1 MARRG
6 TRPARGEIDEAA
18 LRLLARHGGQILATA
33 RRHAVTPEDAE
44 DAYQRGIEILLT
56 KAPSTSDDEL
66 IPWLKTVVK
75 HEAWA
80 LRRQRER
87 HSPVTDDG
95 ELRDRP
101 APTAVTHEQAE
112 RLERLRLGAEALGHL
127 KPHEVRALRLKAE
140 GFSYREI
147 CAMTGWSYT
156 KVNRLLTEGRQAFLR
171 RVSGIERGAE
181 CARYEALLSA
191 LADGEASAEQ
201 LAILRPHMRT
211 CLSCRARL
219 REFRATPERVAALVP
234 PVALVTS
241 GGAGPLRGLLESVVG
256 TSERFHA
263 AAELATG
270 QKLAAVAASAAALAG
285 GGTAIDEFAN
295 HRGPP
300 RAGAGGAGAGGARE
314 GRGRGRARPGATL
327 RAATRSCRTRSRAR
341 AARPR
346 GSARAATTRSR
357 GGVRTRRRRTRAGR
371 RAASV
376 AAEQLRS
383 RRQRPHGRLGRRQ
396 RRVRAV
402 GLAEPT
408 PGRLFPGA
416 CSSDSAST
424 KFNHKEANMITTIA
438 EPTAGLRQPAPQ
450 SGYRVPA
457 PVAGLRGPAPVAGY
471 RQPAPQAGLRRGPA
485 PQAGH
490 RGPAPAAGF
499 LRRHCPQA
507 GSKRP

>member
-56 KAPSTSDDEL
+56 KAPSTSEDEL

-101 APTAVTHEQAE
+101 APTSVTHEQAE

-156 KVNRLLTEGRQAFLR
+156 KVK
-171 RVSGIERGAE
+171 IPDRGA
-181 CARYEALLSA
+181 ARVPAARVRHPARQRVRPLRAAALRA
-191 LADGEASAEQ
+191 GGRRGERRGPGAAAPAHADLPELPS
-201 LAILRPHMRT
+201 
-211 CLSCRARL
+211 RAARVP
-219 REFRATPERVAALVP
+219 RAPERVASGCRRRRWWRATAAVRYG
-234 PVALVTS
+234 ACSSRS
-241 GGAGPLRGLLESVVG
+241 GGRPAKTAAMG
-256 TSERFHA
+256 ERLHA

-270 QKLAAVAASAAALAG
+270 QKVAAVAASAAALAG

-295 HRGPP
+295 HQPAP
-300 RAGAGGAGAGGARE
+300 RRL
-314 GRGRGRARPGATL
+314 RWTPYRRRRP
-327 RAATRSCRTRSRAR
+327 
-341 AARPR
+341 
-346 GSARAATTRSR
+346 
-357 GGVRTRRRRTRAGR
+357 TRRRRSRPAPPPLPPAAAPPAATCATPAPPPKRRPLPTRSRERIRPDGGATTGLDVAPR
-371 RAASV
+371 RASAEGDLGI
-376 AAEQLRS
+376 AAEAAR
-383 RRQRPHGRLGRRQ
+383 
-396 RRVRAV
+396 
-402 GLAEPT
+402 
-408 PGRLFPGA
+408 
-416 CSSDSAST
+416 
-424 KFNHKEANMITTIA
+424 
-438 EPTAGLRQPAPQ
+438 
-450 SGYRVPA
+450 
-457 PVAGLRGPAPVAGY
+457 
-471 RQPAPQAGLRRGPA
+471 
-485 PQAGH
+485 
-490 RGPAPAAGF
+490 AAGVV
-499 LRRHCPQA
+499 PS
-507 GSKRP
+507 GSGEFAP

>member
-56 KAPSTSDDEL
+56 KAPSTSENEL

-171 RVSGIERGAE
+171 RVSGIERGVE
-181 CARYEALLSA
+181 CARYEGSCPRWPTARRARS
-191 LADGEASAEQ
+191 SS
-201 LAILRPHMRT
+201 RPCGRT
-211 CLSCRARL
+211 C
-219 REFRATPERVAALVP
+219 
-234 PVALVTS
+234 
-241 GGAGPLRGLLESVVG
+241 
-256 TSERFHA
+256 
-263 AAELATG
+263 
-270 QKLAAVAASAAALAG
+270 
-285 GGTAIDEFAN
+285 
-295 HRGPP
+295 
-300 RAGAGGAGAGGARE
+300 
-314 GRGRGRARPGATL
+314 
-327 RAATRSCRTRSRAR
+327 
-341 AARPR
+341 
-346 GSARAATTRSR
+346 
-357 GGVRTRRRRTRAGR
+357 
-371 RAASV
+371 
-376 AAEQLRS
+376 
-383 RRQRPHGRLGRRQ
+383 
-396 RRVRAV
+396 
-402 GLAEPT
+402 
-408 PGRLFPGA
+408 
-416 CSSDSAST
+416 
-424 KFNHKEANMITTIA
+424 
-438 EPTAGLRQPAPQ
+438 
-450 SGYRVPA
+450 
-457 PVAGLRGPAPVAGY
+457 
-471 RQPAPQAGLRRGPA
+471 
-485 PQAGH
+485 
-490 RGPAPAAGF
+490 APA
-499 LRRHCPQA
+499 
-507 GSKRP
+507 

>member
-1 MARRG
+1 MAKRG

-56 KAPSTSDDEL
+56 KAPSTSEDEL

-87 HSPVTDDG
+87 HSPVTNDG

-181 CARYEALLSA
+181 CARYEGVLSA

-201 LAILRPHMRT
+201 IAMVRPHMRT

-234 PVALVTS
+234 PAALVAS
-241 GGAGPLRGLLESVVG
+241 EGGGPLRSLVESLVG
-256 TSERFHA
+256 ASERFHA

-270 QKLAAVAASAAALAG
+270 QKIAAVAASAAALAG
-285 GGTAIDEFAN
+285 GGTAIDQFAN
-295 HRGPP
+295 HQGPP
-300 RAGAGGAGAGGARE
+300 LPE
-314 GRGRGRARPGATL
+314 PVQQVE
-327 RAATRSCRTRSRAR
+327 AAPVKDET
-341 AARPR
+341 
-346 GSARAATTRSR
+346 
-357 GGVRTRRRRTRAGR
+357 
-371 RAASV
+371 
-376 AAEQLRS
+376 
-383 RRQRPHGRLGRRQ
+383 
-396 RRVRAV
+396 AV
-402 GLAEPT
+402 EP
-408 PGRLFPGA
+408 A
-416 CSSDSAST
+416 
-424 KFNHKEANMITTIA
+424 
-438 EPTAGLRQPAPQ
+438 
-450 SGYRVPA
+450 PA
-457 PVAGLRGPAPVAGY
+457 PVEAPPADAAPGPPPAPPPP
-471 RQPAPQAGLRRGPA
+471 PAPEPPPPDPA
-485 PQAGH
+485 AEFAPGGAASE
-490 RGPAPAAGF
+490 PAPAPPEQPQSSFDPARSAPTGGSAG
-499 LRRHCPQA
+499 
-507 GSKRP
+507 GSGEFAP

>member
-18 LRLLARHGGQILATA
+18 LRLLARHGAQILATA
-33 RRHAVTPEDAE
+33 RRHAATPEDAE

-56 KAPSTSDDEL
+56 KAPSTSQDEL

-147 CAMTGWSYT
+147 CAITGWSYT

-181 CARYEALLSA
+181 CARYEPLLSA

-219 REFRATPERVAALVP
+219 REFRAAPGRVAALVP
-234 PVALVTS
+234 PAALVATD
-241 GGAGPLRGLLESVVG
+241 GGGPVRNLIESVAGLGDRV
-256 TSERFHA
+256 HA

-270 QKLAAVAASAAALAG
+270 QKIAAVAASAAALAG
-285 GGTAIDEFAN
+285 GGSAIDEFAN
-295 HRGPP
+295 HQGPP
-300 RAGAGGAGAGGARE
+300 LPE
-314 GRGRGRARPGATL
+314 PVQQVEARPVEEAAPVESPPPAAESPPPDAAPAPSPAPEQAPPPPPPPDPATEFAP
-327 RAATRSCRTRSRAR
+327 AATP
-341 AARPR
+341 AA
-346 GSARAATTRSR
+346 A
-357 GGVRTRRRRTRAGR
+357 
-371 RAASV
+371 
-376 AAEQLRS
+376 
-383 RRQRPHGRLGRRQ
+383 
-396 RRVRAV
+396 
-402 GLAEPT
+402 
-408 PGRLFPGA
+408 
-416 CSSDSAST
+416 
-424 KFNHKEANMITTIA
+424 
-438 EPTAGLRQPAPQ
+438 
-450 SGYRVPA
+450 VPA
-457 PVAGLRGPAPVAGY
+457 PA
-471 RQPAPQAGLRRGPA
+471 
-485 PQAGH
+485 
-490 RGPAPAAGF
+490 PAPAPATAPAQPIAG
-499 LRRHCPQA
+499 
-507 GSKRP
+507 GSGGSGEFAP

>member
-1 MARRG
+1 MAKRG

-56 KAPSTSDDEL
+56 KAPSTSEDEL

-80 LRRQRER
+80 LRRQRDR

-112 RLERLRLGAEALGHL
+112 RLERLRLGAEALGQL

-181 CARYEALLSA
+181 CARYEPLLSA

-201 LAILRPHMRT
+201 LATLRPHMRT

-234 PVALVTS
+234 PAALVAS
-241 GGAGPLRGLLESVVG
+241 DGGGPLRSLVESLVG
-256 TSERFHA
+256 ASERFHA

-270 QKLAAVAASAAALAG
+270 QKIAAVAASAAALAG

-295 HRGPP
+295 HQGPP
-300 RAGAGGAGAGGARE
+300 RPEPVQQVEASAGEGRDRGGAGAAGEAPP
-314 GRGRGRARPGATL
+314 AD
-327 RAATRSCRTRSRAR
+327 AAPEPTPAAEPARAR
-341 AARPR
+341 AAAARS
-346 GSARAATTRSR
+346 GSR
-357 GGVRTRRRRTRAGR
+357 VRTGRRRTGAGR
-371 RAASV
+371 RSRRPPPSSFAPAGGGATAARQAAAASSRPSGGGSDPP
-376 AAEQLRS
+376 APHELGDALRTPRK
-383 RRQRPHGRLGRRQ
+383 RRPRALPRMRLLGRFAGV
-396 RRVRAV
+396 RRPDA
-402 GLAEPT
+402 
-408 PGRLFPGA
+408 
-416 CSSDSAST
+416 
-424 KFNHKEANMITTIA
+424 
-438 EPTAGLRQPAPQ
+438 RQPA
-450 SGYRVPA
+450 GGRRARLHVERARVG
-457 PVAGLRGPAPVAGY
+457 VRLRGAEA
-471 RQPAPQAGLRRGPA
+471 RCADRLEGLA
-485 PQAGH
+485 
-490 RGPAPAAGF
+490 
-499 LRRHCPQA
+499 
-507 GSKRP
+507 

>member
-1 MARRG
+1 MRYATGARLCNIALNVVLMVKRG

-44 DAYQRGIEILLT
+44 DAFQRGIEILLT
-56 KAPSTSDDEL
+56 KAPSTNEYEL

-101 APTAVTHEQAE
+101 APAAVTHEQAE

-191 LADGEASAEQ
+191 LADGEATAEQ
-201 LAILRPHMRT
+201 LATLRPHMRT

-219 REFRATPERVAALVP
+219 REFRAAPERVAALVP
-234 PVALVTS
+234 PAALVAAD
-241 GGAGPLRGLLESVVG
+241 GGGPLRSLVESLVG
-256 TSERFHA
+256 ASERFHA

-270 QKLAAVAASAAALAG
+270 QKIAAVAASAAALAG

-295 HRGPP
+295 HQGPP
-300 RAGAGGAGAGGARE
+300 LPEPVQQVEAQPVKEESPVEPTLQPSAEAPPTDPAPAPDPPAPAPAPPPPDPANEFAPGASAMPAASEPSAPASAPAQPAAGGEFKSSAGAGV
-314 GRGRGRARPGATL
+314 
-327 RAATRSCRTRSRAR
+327 
-341 AARPR
+341 
-346 GSARAATTRSR
+346 GSS
-357 GGVRTRRRRTRAGR
+357 G
-371 RAASV
+371 
-376 AAEQLRS
+376 E
-383 RRQRPHGRLGRRQ
+383 
-396 RRVRAV
+396 
-402 GLAEPT
+402 
-408 PGRLFPGA
+408 F
-416 CSSDSAST
+416 
-424 KFNHKEANMITTIA
+424 
-438 EPTAGLRQPAPQ
+438 AP
-450 SGYRVPA
+450 
-457 PVAGLRGPAPVAGY
+457 
-471 RQPAPQAGLRRGPA
+471 
-485 PQAGH
+485 
-490 RGPAPAAGF
+490 
-499 LRRHCPQA
+499 
-507 GSKRP
+507 

>member
-6 TRPARGEIDEAA
+6 TRPARGDIDEAA
-18 LRLLARHGGQILATA
+18 LRLLARHGAQILATA
-33 RRHAVTPEDAE
+33 RRHAATPEDAE

-56 KAPSTSDDEL
+56 KAPSTSQDEL

-87 HSPVTDDG
+87 HSPITDDG

-181 CARYEALLSA
+181 CARYEPLLSA

-219 REFRATPERVAALVP
+219 REFRAAPERVAALVP
-234 PVALVTS
+234 PAALVATD
-241 GGAGPLRGLLESVVG
+241 GGGPVRNLIESVAG
-256 TSERFHA
+256 LGDRLHA

-270 QKLAAVAASAAALAG
+270 QKIAAVAASAAALAG
-285 GGTAIDEFAN
+285 GGSALDEFAN
-295 HRGPP
+295 HQGPP
-300 RAGAGGAGAGGARE
+300 LPAPVRQQAEAPKE
-314 GRGRGRARPGATL
+314 EVPVDARPPPT
-327 RAATRSCRTRSRAR
+327 SD
-341 AARPR
+341 PP
-346 GSARAATTRSR
+346 
-357 GGVRTRRRRTRAGR
+357 
-371 RAASV
+371 
-376 AAEQLRS
+376 AAEQ
-383 RRQRPHGRLGRRQ
+383 PTGDPAPG
-396 RRVRAV
+396 
-402 GLAEPT
+402 PT
-408 PGRLFPGA
+408 PAP
-416 CSSDSAST
+416 
-424 KFNHKEANMITTIA
+424 
-438 EPTAGLRQPAPQ
+438 EPE
-450 SGYRVPA
+450 
-457 PVAGLRGPAPVAGY
+457 
-471 RQPAPQAGLRRGPA
+471 
-485 PQAGH
+485 
-490 RGPAPAAGF
+490 PAPAPADPATEFSPAPAPTPTQHQAAETFSAAGGEEGT
-499 LRRHCPQA
+499 
-507 GSKRP
+507 GSASGGPSGGGSSGGSGEFAP